1 MERAA
6 LKALIMIVA
15 IYAIYQST
23 QGIKDY
29 TKARSGAAQTKTVEI
44 GQTSPAYESARPNV
58 DSK

>member
-6 LKALIMIVA
+6 LKALITIVA

-29 TKARSGAAQTKTVEI
+29 TKTRSEAAQTKTVEKS
-44 GQTSPAYESARPNV
+44 QTSPTHKNASPSVN
-58 DSK
+58 SK